1 MSNYADTYVNVVIV
15 KYNFQ
20 NTATKC
26 VSDQYAR
33 ECAGEF
39 FKKICILRR
48 QMMNKFKLIHA
59 VSGKIKVTYL

>member
-1 MSNYADTYVNVVIV
+1 MSNYADMYVNVVIV

-20 NTATKC
+20 NIATKC

-33 ECAGEF
+33 EGEGEF
-39 FKKICILRR
+39 LKIICILQRK
-48 QMMNKFKLIHA
+48 MNKFKLIHA